1 MEARNMKAMYIVL
14 ATLILLSTLLLAACG
29 GTAAT
34 TSTTTAP
41 ATTGTTTTATTAP
54 TTSVATTTTKTT
66 APTTTTA
73 TSATPTIAEKD
84 KYGGIWKAA
93 LTVGPSTPLGYI
105 PEGAN
110 DSMDLARPAMEAMF
124 NIQKDATMVP
134 KLATSWDINVA
145 AATIVFHLRKNVKFH
160 DGSDFNAQNVKWCW
174 DLIIAAKKA
183 PNINSVEVIDDYT
196 VKVNFKVY
204 QNTDLSGFSGGYFL
218 VYSKASFD
226 KNGIDYTR
234 THPVG
239 TGPFKFVEYQR
250 DTKLVYT
257 RNENYWQPGVPYLD
271 GVEFYVIAEET
282 VRKLSYE
289 RGDITMI
296 RASVTIQPEM
306 IKKGYPYLS
315 EAGGT
320 WLLIPD
326 SANDTSPFAR
336 LKVRQAVS
344 YAIDREAIAQGLG
357 FGLMQPAYQIYPG
370 NPISALPE
378 GSYLKTE
385 FNPAKAK
392 QLLAEAG
399 YPNGFKTSIH
409 TFVRVIN
416 KDFITAIAK
425 MLGDVGIQC
434 DADFP
439 EAGKYEEYR
448 AKGWTNSLMAHAF
461 ISVGTNPNSMYNMYF
476 PESNITMPSVKK
488 PSGFYDLI
496 NISKTSPDVD
506 PVKVKAVYKAMADDF
521 MTIPYV
527 EEGVYNFYVKGAH
540 DEGGKKY
547 ALTAFYPWEAWMEA
561 SIR

>member
-1 MEARNMKAMYIVL
+1 MKTMYYVL
-14 ATLILLSTLLLAACG
+14 AALILMSTLLLAACG
-29 GTAAT
+29 Q
-34 TSTTTAP
+34 TSTTTA
-41 ATTGTTTTATTAP
+41 
-54 TTSVATTTTKTT
+54 KTT
-66 APTTTTA
+66 APVTTSSAPTIATAPVTTPSQTTTAKPITTTT
-73 TSATPTIAEKD
+73 SAIPEKD
-84 KYGGIWKAA
+84 KYGGIWKTA
-93 LTVGPSTPLGYI
+93 LTVGPSTPLGYV
-105 PEGAN
+105 PESAN
-110 DSMDLARPAMEAMF
+110 DSTDLARPAMEAMF
-124 NIQKDATMVP
+124 NIQRNGTMVP
-134 KLATSWDINVA
+134 KLATSWNIDVK
-145 AATIVFHLRKNVKFH
+145 AATIVFNLRKNVKFH

-183 PNINSVEVIDDYT
+183 PNINSVDVIDDNT
-196 VKVNFKVY
+196 VRVNLKVY
-204 QNTDLSGFSGGYFL
+204 LNTDLSGFSGGAFQ

-226 KNGIDYTR
+226 KNGIEYTR
-234 THPVG
+234 THPIG

-271 GVEFYVIAEET
+271 GLEYYVIAEET
-282 VRKLSYE
+282 IRRLTYE
-289 RGDITMI
+289 RGDIHMI

-306 IKKGYPYLS
+306 IKKGYPFLS
-315 EAGGT
+315 ESGGT

-326 SANDTSPFAR
+326 SANTDSPFAN

-344 YAIDREAIAQGLG
+344 YAIDRQAIAEGLG
-357 FGLMQPAYQIYPG
+357 FGLMKPAYQIYPG
-370 NPISALPE
+370 NPICAVPE

-385 FNPAKAK
+385 YSPTKAK

-448 AKGWTNSLMAHAF
+448 AKGWNNSLMAHGF

-476 PESNITMPSVKK
+476 PESNITMPSVKR
-488 PSGFYDLI
+488 PAGFYDLI
-496 NISKTSPDVD
+496 NISKTSPEVD
-506 PVKVKAVYKAMADDF
+506 PVKVQAVYKAMADDF

-540 DEGGKKY
+540 DDGGLRY
-547 ALTAFYPWEAWMEA
+547 PLTAFYPWEAWMEA
-561 SIR
+561 SLRK